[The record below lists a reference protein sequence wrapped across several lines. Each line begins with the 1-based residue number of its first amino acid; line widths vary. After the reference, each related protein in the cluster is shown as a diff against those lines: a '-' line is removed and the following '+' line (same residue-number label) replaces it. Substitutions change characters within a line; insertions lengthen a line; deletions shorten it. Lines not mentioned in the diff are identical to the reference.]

1 MGTTI
6 RIMSPRTRNQRIKK
20 EVNTSASELV
30 KDPDF
35 VELANYH
42 IQLNGWTNITN
53 VKELLHYDKFLD
65 SGSFID
71 TTDLWI
77 KLISEWNKQKTRL
90 KNLRNLG
97 I

>member
-1 MGTTI
+1 MKTTI
-6 RIMSPRTRNQRIKK
+6 RIINPRRSKKQK

-35 VELANYH
+35 IELANHY
-42 IQLNGWTNITN
+42 IKLEGFNNIN
-53 VKELLHYDKFLD
+53 DVKELLHYDKFLD

-77 KLISEWNKQKTRL
+77 KLISEWNKQKNRL
-90 KNLRNLG
+90 KNLRDLG